1 MIRINL
7 LPYRAARRRQ
17 EILQHIVVAI
27 AVLGAA
33 IVISLTAHIYITAA
47 IASLESEYTGL
58 KQRNAEL
65 QKKIGKIRDLDRLR
79 QDVQSKLDIVEKLQR
94 GRFRSL
100 NTFYH
105 LAKETPENV
114 WLTEVEDDTVKITVK
129 GLGESNKAVA
139 NFMRALDQSLY
150 FGDVRLQV
158 IERTSVGSVSV
169 RKFELTMLR
178 SDESKN
184 APSDS
189 GKGKTP

>member
-1 MIRINL
+1 M
-7 LPYRAARRRQ
+7 
-17 EILQHIVVAI
+17 QHIVVAI

-47 IASLESEYTGL
+47 IASLESEYTEL

-79 QDVQSKLDIVEKLQR
+79 QDVQGKLDIVEKLQR

-114 WLTEVEDDTVKITVK
+114 WLTEVEDDSVKITIK

-158 IERTSVGSVSV
+158 IERASVGSVSV

-189 GKGKTP
+189 GKGNAR